1 MLGTMVIPKMLSL
14 YVGQLI
20 AKQHPGILN
29 E

>member
-1 MLGTMVIPKMLSL
+1 MLGTMVIPEILSL

-29 E
+29 K